1 MVETTAVRES
11 QGMTRIQASE
21 DNGWLLRLSLQD
33 ARVAAVELI
42 VGTDGID
49 VADDNVDVDIVMV
62 DGSVHHRV
70 FMTPKNAST
79 LLAKWRTTGR
89 VWPRGIPHSCQYGP
103 RSQPF
108 RRRDQ
113 SRGDRNARRK
123 RVWKVSI
130 VVAMR
135 HLTGA

>member
-1 MVETTAVRES
+1 
-11 QGMTRIQASE
+11 MTRIRASE

-49 VADDNVDVDIVMV
+49 VADDNVDVDTVMV

-79 LLAKWRTTGR
+79 LLAKWRTTGEC
-89 VWPRGIPHSCQYGP
+89 GHGA
-103 RSQPF
+103 F
-108 RRRDQ
+108 LT
-113 SRGDRNARRK
+113 
-123 RVWKVSI
+123 
-130 VVAMR
+130 VANMV
-135 HLTGA
+135 LVPTLSEDAIKAAVIAMVEENEFGK